1 MQSIINNYIQPIL
14 YKISILETN
23 AFINKLNETFAPIQL
38 PFLRQTP
45 YKYDWQ
51 RQTDTHNFQ
60 GAYLRDIIFD
70 NVSNPKTRDT
80 ILTWVIEHKTEMRLN
95 WIQELINNEE
105 LQLHKDFDEN
115 TRAYTSTRMNR
126 IYNIKEWF
134 DNQINVRKVSPQ
146 NLMRDVFRW
155 DRTKQGFTIWEMV
168 NLCYVMG
175 VPLKVTN
182 DIYVKLCNA
191 KNKIE

>member
-14 YKISILETN
+14 YKTSIIETY
-23 AFINKLNETFAPIQL
+23 ALINKLNEKFAPIQL
-38 PFLRQTP
+38 PFLRQSP
-45 YKYDWQ
+45 YKYWCRGQSDMY
-51 RQTDTHNFQ
+51 NFQ
-60 GAYLRDIIFD
+60 GQYLREIIHE
-70 NVSNPKTRDT
+70 NVSNPKTRDK
-80 ILTWVIEHKTEMRLN
+80 LLSWVINHKKEMRLN

-115 TRAYTSTRMNR
+115 TRAYTLVCSDKKR
-126 IYNIKEWF
+126 NIKEWF
-134 DNQINVRKVSPQ
+134 DYQINTKQVSAW

-155 DRTKQGFTIWEMV
+155 NRTKQGFTTWKMV

-175 VPLKVTN
+175 VPLNVTN

-191 KNKIE
+191 ENKID